1 MIFSDFLR
9 RPTAL
14 AVAGLMLLA
23 SAVPIL
29 VSRSAS
35 AYTLLGDREIRLS
48 SSEANAAGV
57 TYRVNFEI
65 ASTSDIGGIVVTFC
79 ENTPIIGDTS
89 CTVPTDF
96 VVSNTFANGDAG
108 DVDVSTWSAAAS
120 EEATTGTGNN
130 TFTLT
135 TATPATSLAAGNSV
149 DFEITGVNNPSDTG
163 TFYARIMTYGSNTNA
178 NGYTIADPEAVGA
191 MIDAGG
197 IALSTADL
205 ITIEAKVQE
214 RITFCVYTG
223 ATTAYDDTDCSAVTD
238 PVVLGDANGV
248 LDSINPSISKDA
260 KYNITTNAST
270 GATIRMK
277 GDTLTSGSFTVDAIG
292 DVSPGDGILEPSVTN
307 SEQFGFCN
315 YRDAGGGVAGL
326 TPTAPY
332 DHANCVTTT
341 QGQGAGNDAS
351 TEFAFF
357 LDGGASGS
365 TAIDGTYGDVIA
377 SKTAGDWSTGV
388 LVFLGNID
396 NTTEPGI
403 YTSTLDF
410 IATGRY

>member
-1 MIFSDFLR
+1 MVFIEKLK

-14 AVAGLMLLA
+14 AVAGLMLLS

-48 SSEANAAGV
+48 SSESGATNT
-57 TYRVNFEI
+57 TYRVEFE
-65 ASTSDIGGIVVTFC
+65 AATAGNVGGIVVTFC

-89 CTVPTDF
+89 CTFPAGFDATGVA
-96 VVSNTFANGDAG
+96 VANQ
-108 DVDVSTWSAAAS
+108 SANIS
-120 EEATTGTGNN
+120 
-130 TFTLT
+130 TLT
-135 TATPATSLAAGNSV
+135 TVTTLDQADTVGTNTVVLSNATAVTLAAAEVVSY
-149 DFEITGVNNPSDTG
+149 EITGVTNPTAVG
-163 TFYARIMTYGSNTNA
+163 TYYARIMTYEVNTHA
-178 NGYTIADPEAVGA
+178 TGYTLANNEAGGPIV
-191 MIDAGG
+191 DAGG
-197 IALSTADL
+197 IALSTAEL

-223 ATTAYDDTDCSAVTD
+223 ATTGYNGTDCSAVID

-277 GDTLTSGSFTVDAIG
+277 GDTLASGSFTIDAIG
-292 DVSPGDGILEPSVTN
+292 NVTPGDGVATASVTN

-315 YRDAGGGVAGL
+315 YRDTGGGVAGL

-332 DHANCVTTT
+332 DHANCVTTI

-351 TEFAFF
+351 ALFAFF
-357 LDGGASGS
+357 LDAGGAGS
-365 TAIDGTYGDVIA
+365 TAINGTYGSSIA

>member
-135 TATPATSLAAGNSV
+135 TATPATALAAGNSV

-163 TFYARIMTYGSNTNA
+163 TFYARIMTYGSDTNA
-178 NGYTIADPEAVGA
+178 NGYTVADPEAVGA

-205 ITIEAKVQE
+205 ITVQAKVQE
-214 RITFCVYTG
+214 RITFCVYAASG
-223 ATTAYDDTDCSAVTD
+223 APAYDLTDCNAVTD

-248 LDSINPSISKDA
+248 LDSISPSISKEA

-277 GDTLTSGSFTVDAIG
+277 GGTLISGSFSIDSVGGTAV
-292 DVSPGDGILEPSVTN
+292 VSNEGN
-307 SEQFGFCN
+307 EQFGFCN
-315 YRDAGGGVAGL
+315 YRDTGGGVAGL

-332 DHANCVTTT
+332 NNGNCAGTT
-341 QGQGAGNDAS
+341 QGQGTGNDNNAQ
-351 TEFAFF
+351 FAFD
-357 LDGGASGS
+357 LDNVDPEGRVDGA
-365 TAIDGTYGDVIA
+365 YGDVIA

-403 YTSTLDF
+403 YVTTLDF